1 MRLSDL
7 PSAEPF
13 LQGYWM
19 QTADLL
25 YDNDVVRAVQDFV
38 QTEPQR
44 LSTPLG
50 VELTK
55 IAEAG
60 FVDPNPRWGDPKYI
74 EFWDQGGGMV
84 LVPDDLEKI
93 LTFLAEWESK

>member
-7 PSAEPF
+7 PSAAHF

-38 QTEPQR
+38 QTEPER
-44 LSTPLG
+44 LSINLG
-50 VELTK
+50 AELAK
-55 IAEAG
+55 ISEAG
-60 FVDPNPRWGDPKYI
+60 FVDANPRWEDPKYM

-93 LTFLAEWESK
+93 HTFLAEWESK

>member
-7 PSAEPF
+7 PAAELF
-13 LQGYWM
+13 LRGYWM

-25 YDNDVVRAVQDFV
+25 YDSDVVRAVQDFV
-38 QTEPQR
+38 ETEPQS
-44 LSTPLG
+44 LSSPLG
-50 VELTK
+50 AELMK
-55 IAEAG
+55 ISEAG
-60 FVDPNPRWGDPKYI
+60 FVDPNPRWEDPKYI

-84 LVPDDLEKI
+84 LVPDDLKKI

>member
-7 PSAEPF
+7 PSAEHF

-25 YDNDVVRAVQDFV
+25 YDSDVVRAVQNFV
-38 QTEPQR
+38 QTEPR
-44 LSTPLG
+44 YLSTPLG
-50 VELTK
+50 AELTK
-55 IAEAG
+55 ISEAG
-60 FVDPNPRWGDPKYI
+60 FIDPTPRWADQKYM